1 MALLPLVVRQELA
14 GSAHLYGGLLIPLS
28 GWFELTPSEDVDR
41 SPSLHWPMPIV
52 ATGMEPDRGPVLVT
66 LEYEVDPA
74 HAAAF
79 AQAMNAV
86 ARIRRRSG
94 AVSWGLFND
103 AENPRKW
110 IEVFVDESWV
120 EHLRHHR
127 RVTRA
132 DVEVE
137 TAARQ
142 FLIDGISLIIKHY
155 LAPGR

>member
-1 MALLPLVVRQELA
+1 
-14 GSAHLYGGLLIPLS
+14 
-28 GWFELTPSEDVDR
+28 
-41 SPSLHWPMPIV
+41 
-52 ATGMEPDRGPVLVT
+52 VLVT

-74 HAAAF
+74 DAAAF

-103 AENPRKW
+103 AEHPRKW
-110 IEVFVDESWV
+110 VEVFVDESWV

-132 DVEVE
+132 DVDVE
-137 TAARQ
+137 AAARRFQ
-142 FLIDGISLIIKHY
+142 ADRVPLVVRHY
-155 LAPGR
+155 LAPGKSGGDRGAPPPVIVGMPSGTGPQA